1 MIVKQSDLSK
11 ADLRKIY
18 RDGLRK
24 FGKRA
29 AERYVEGIA
38 DAYNLIGSMP
48 QMNPVRTEVKPPV
61 HLHPYK
67 GHLIIYRIGA
77 EEVRI
82 LRVLSRHQ
90 DWQDDFYI

>member
-1 MIVKQSDLSK
+1 
-11 ADLRKIY
+11 
-18 RDGLRK
+18 
-24 FGKRA
+24 
-29 AERYVEGIA
+29 
-38 DAYNLIGSMP
+38 MP